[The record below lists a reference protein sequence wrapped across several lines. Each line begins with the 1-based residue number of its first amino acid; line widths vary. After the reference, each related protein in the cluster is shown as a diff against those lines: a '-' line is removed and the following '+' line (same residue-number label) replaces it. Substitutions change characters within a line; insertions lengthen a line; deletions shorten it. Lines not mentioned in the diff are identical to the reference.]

1 MNTHRGKD
9 KKRLLARIL
18 RGGVLA
24 LCLLLFLSSCGD
36 SGPLTHTVTFDPN
49 GGKLRGDAVLSV
61 IDGDTIDEPEIP
73 YRSGYRFTYWYLDKE
88 KRERFN
94 FSTPII
100 ESITLYAGWS
110 YINPD
115 VPAEV
120 EEPEIG
126 TWTPVEGN
134 PEDVEL

>member
-1 MNTHRGKD
+1 MNTHRGND
-9 KKRLLARIL
+9 KRRLLAGIL

-24 LCLLLFLSSCGD
+24 LFLLFFLSSCGD

-49 GGKLRGDAVLSV
+49 GGKLRGDAVVSV
-61 IDGDTIDEPEIP
+61 IDGDTIDEPETP

-94 FSTPII
+94 FNTSIT

-110 YINPD
+110 YVNPD

-126 TWTPVEGN
+126 TWIPEEGN

>member
-1 MNTHRGKD
+1 MNTHRGND
-9 KKRLLARIL
+9 KERLLARIL
-18 RGGVLA
+18 QGGVLT

-49 GGKLRGDAVLSV
+49 GGKLRGDAIVSV
-61 IDGDTIDEPEIP
+61 IDGDTVTEPEDP
-73 YRSGYRFTYWYLDKE
+73 YQSGYRFTYWSLDKV
-88 KRERFN
+88 KRERFD
-94 FSTPII
+94 FSTPIT

-120 EEPEIG
+120 EEPEIDG
-126 TWTPVEGN
+126 WESETGN

>member
-1 MNTHRGKD
+1 MNTHRGND
-9 KKRLLARIL
+9 KERLLARIL

-24 LCLLLFLSSCGD
+24 LCLLLFLPSCGD

-49 GGKLRGDAVLSV
+49 GGKLRGDAVVSV
-61 IDGDTIDEPEIP
+61 IDGDTIDEPETP
-73 YRSGYRFTYWYLDKE
+73 YRSGYRFTYWSLDKV
-88 KRERFN
+88 KRERFD
-94 FSTPII
+94 FSTPIT

-110 YINPD
+110 YVNPD

-126 TWTPVEGN
+126 TWIPEEGN